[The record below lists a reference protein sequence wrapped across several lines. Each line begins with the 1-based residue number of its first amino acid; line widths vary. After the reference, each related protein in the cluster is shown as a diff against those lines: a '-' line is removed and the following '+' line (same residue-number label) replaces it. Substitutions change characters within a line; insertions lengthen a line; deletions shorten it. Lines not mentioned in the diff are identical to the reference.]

1 MINQGMIQGRSSF
14 AYRANMEKLCEYG
27 VWRLIKDNKLG
38 VKFEKDF
45 KDGRRRFDFFCPEK
59 GILIEINRMGNLE
72 KVAEPWQEYADEKGY
87 KLLLVPIVD
96 VVNDYI
102 NGTDKVEQKI
112 KDVVAGKEVPAFV
125 EGEAYKGGR
134 IYVSKNIPDREKFTD
149 KVHVDINMISKPV
162 INGEV
167 CDVLDIEAFRAWRD
181 DLHDAQFIFEKD
193 DEGKDVYVCGMEIE
207 KMSKSKFNVQNPDD
221 LVEKYGAD
229 TLRLYEMFLGP
240 LEQSKPWDVQGI
252 EGTFRFVRKFWRL
265 FHNEN
270 NEFCVSDEPATAPE
284 LKSLHKLIKKEEE
297 GIESISFNTVVSA
310 FMICVNEL
318 ADLKCNKREVLE
330 PMVIMISPY
339 APHIAEELWH
349 LMGHETSVVN
359 ATFPVYDE
367 SKTVENSFNY
377 PISFN
382 GKMRFNMELPVTM
395 NADEVQA
402 AVLAAPESAKW
413 IEGKQIRKVI
423 YVPKKIVNIVVG

>member
-1 MINQGMIQGRSSF
+1 M
-14 AYRANMEKLCEYG
+14 
-27 VWRLIKDNKLG
+27 G

-72 KVAEPWQEYADEKGY
+72 KVAEPWQEYAESKGY
-87 KLLLVPIVD
+87 KLLMLPIAD
-96 VVNDYI
+96 LVNDCAQ
-102 NGTDKVEQKI
+102 GTNKVEQKI
-112 KDVVAGKEVPAFV
+112 RDLVDGKEVPAFV
-125 EGEAYKGGR
+125 DGLEYKGGPLF
-134 IYVSKNIPDREKFTD
+134 VSKNWPGREVYSD
-149 KVHVDINMISKPV
+149 PIHVDINMVHNDIL
-162 INGEV
+162 
-167 CDVLDIEAFRAWRD
+167 DVEAFRQWRD
-181 DLHDAQFIFEKD
+181 DLKDAWFIFEKD
-193 DEGKDVYVCGMEIE
+193 KDGNDIYVCGNEIE
-207 KMSKSKFNVQNPDD
+207 KMSKSKYNVQNPDD

-240 LEQSKPWDVQGI
+240 LEQSKPWDTQGI

-284 LKSLHKLIKKEEE
+284 LKSLHKLIKKEED

-318 ADLKCNKREVLE
+318 ADMKCNKREILE
-330 PMVIMISPY
+330 PLTVMISPY

-349 LMGHETSVVN
+349 LLGHETSVVN
-359 ATFPVYDE
+359 AVFPVYDE
-367 SKTVENSFNY
+367 SKSVENSFNY

-413 IEGKQIRKVI
+413 LEGKQVRKVI

>member
-1 MINQGMIQGRSSF
+1 MINQGMIQGRSNF
-14 AYRANMEKLCEYG
+14 AYRVNMEKMCEYA
-27 VWRLIKDNKLG
+27 VWQLLKDNRMG
-38 VKFEKDF
+38 VTFVKDF

-72 KVAEPWQEYADEKGY
+72 KVVEPWQDYAEEKGY
-87 KLLLVPIVD
+87 KLLLIPIVD
-96 VVNDYI
+96 VVNDFE
-102 NGTDKVEQKI
+102 NGTHVVEQRI
-112 KDVVAGKEVPAFV
+112 RDMVAGMEVPVFI
-125 EGEAYKGGR
+125 EGESYHGGPLF
-134 IYVSKNIPDREKFTD
+134 VSKNIEGREQFSD
-149 KVHVDINMISKPV
+149 PMHVDINMISKPV

-167 CDVLDIEAFRAWRD
+167 CDALDVEAFSAWRD
-181 DLHDAQFIFEKD
+181 DLNDAHFIFEKD
-193 DEGKDVYVCGMEIE
+193 DEGNDVYVCGMEIE

-270 NEFCVSDEPATAPE
+270 SEFCVSDEPATAPE
-284 LKSLHKLIKKEEE
+284 LKSLHKLIKKEED

-318 ADLKCNKREVLE
+318 ADLKCNKCEILE
-330 PMVIMISPY
+330 PLCIMISPY

-349 LMGHETSVVN
+349 LLGHDTSVVN
-359 ATFPVYDE
+359 AAFPVYDE

-395 NADEVQA
+395 SAEEVQA

-413 IEGKQIRKVI
+413 IEGKQVRKVI

>member
-1 MINQGMIQGRSSF
+1 MIQGRSSF

-27 VWRLIKDNKLG
+27 VWQLIKDNKLG

-72 KVAEPWQEYADEKGY
+72 KVVEPWQDYADEKGY
-87 KLLLVPIVD
+87 KLLLVPIID
-96 VVNDYI
+96 VVNDFKE
-102 NGTDKVEQKI
+102 GSHVVEQKI
-112 KDVVAGKEVPAFV
+112 RDLVAGMDVPVFI
-125 EGEAYKGGR
+125 EGEAYHGGPLF
-134 IYVSKNIPDREKFTD
+134 VSKNLEGREQFSD
-149 KVHVDINMISKPV
+149 PIHVDINMVRNDIL
-162 INGEV
+162 
-167 CDVLDIEAFRAWRD
+167 DVEAFRQWRD
-181 DLHDAQFIFEKD
+181 DLKDAQFIFEKD
-193 DEGKDVYVCGMEIE
+193 KDGNDIFVCGNEIE
-207 KMSKSKFNVQNPDD
+207 KMSKSKYNVQNPDD

-240 LEQSKPWDVQGI
+240 LEQSKPWDTQGI

-284 LKSLHKLIKKEEE
+284 LKSLHKLIKKEED

-318 ADLKCNKREVLE
+318 ADMKCNKREILE
-330 PMVIMISPY
+330 PLTVMISPY

-349 LMGHETSVVN
+349 LLGHETSVVN
-359 ATFPVYDE
+359 AAFPAYDE

-413 IEGKQIRKVI
+413 LEGKQVRKVI